1 MTFASVAISGAS
13 GGIGAALAEA
23 CAAPGVTLALSG
35 RDGPRLEAVAER
47 CRARGAE
54 VHVAR
59 FDVTDQEAARRWIE
73 EADARRPLDLVIA
86 NAGVSSSLGPGGAPE
101 PGEIVRQVFAVNT
114 GGAVN
119 VVGPAV
125 ERMLPRRRGHVAMI
139 SSLAA
144 LRGLPACP
152 SYSASKAAVRVY
164 GQALRGWL
172 RPQGIGVTVVCPGY
186 VDSPMSRRVEGAK
199 PFLIPADRAARI
211 ILEGIR
217 KGRAEVVFPRLLA
230 VGIGLLS
237 FLPER
242 VAEIFLKLFHF
253 SVKPGGM

>member
-1 MTFASVAISGAS
+1 MSFASVAISGAS

-35 RDGPRLEAVAER
+35 RDGPRLDGVAER

-54 VHVAR
+54 VHVTR
-59 FDVTDQEAARRWIE
+59 FDITDQEAARRWIA

-86 NAGVSSSLGPGGAPE
+86 NAGVSSSLGPDGEPE
-101 PGEIVRQVFAVNT
+101 PFEVVRQVFAVNT

-119 VVGPAV
+119 VVAPAV
-125 ERMLPRRRGHVAMI
+125 EHMLARRRGRIAMI

-172 RPQGIGVTVVCPGY
+172 QPRGIGVTVICPGY
-186 VDSPMSRRVEGAK
+186 VQSPMSDRVEGAK
-199 PFLIPADRAARI
+199 PFLIPADKAARI
-211 ILEGIR
+211 ILDGIR
-217 KGRAEVVFPRLLA
+217 KGRAEVIFPRILA

-242 VAEIFLKLFHF
+242 LGQIFLKLFHF
-253 SVKPGGM
+253 SVRPGGL